1 MKIILR
7 VLLSILLLGVMSC
20 RDTKKE
26 EAETQA
32 AIEEI
37 EAVEAEVE
45 EATETVDKD
54 VKELETALNDLDNN

>member
-1 MKIILR
+1 MKIIFR
-7 VLLSILLLGVMSC
+7 VFFSILLLGVMSC

-37 EAVEAEVE
+37 EAVEAEVQ
-45 EATETVDKD
+45 EASEQVDKD